1 MLSLPGANQYPV
13 ISSNHFSTGA
23 TLKTQQ
29 VTYDAEVY
37 YKANT
42 GVIIDEDMNSA
53 STDIYGLDV
62 MVHKTKGIHTG
73 WIAYS
78 LGRAT
83 QSHPYILNGLSSPT
97 WQDQRHE
104 LKVVDMITLGNW
116 NLSSTLI
123 YGSGKPYPNYTVKY
137 HRDDNGMINDYHTI
151 LDYTN
156 ESRLPAYFRI
166 DVAAS
171 YRLSFGK
178 SGEVEMGMSIHNI
191 TDHRNIKTRKLDTSG
206 LDEAIFTNTELPANY
221 IDVVLLGFMP
231 TLFVNVSF

>member
-1 MLSLPGANQYPV
+1 
-13 ISSNHFSTGA
+13 
-23 TLKTQQ
+23 
-29 VTYDAEVY
+29 
-37 YKANT
+37 
-42 GVIIDEDMNSA
+42 
-53 STDIYGLDV
+53 
-62 MVHKTKGIHTG
+62 
-73 WIAYS
+73 
-78 LGRAT
+78 
-83 QSHPYILNGLSSPT
+83 
-97 WQDQRHE
+97 
-104 LKVVDMITLGNW
+104 
-116 NLSSTLI
+116 
-123 YGSGKPYPNYTVKY
+123 VKY

-171 YRLSFGK
+171 YGLSFGK